1 VSERPSGVVIDAN
14 DVIYVADSE
23 SESISRGSNGMHG
36 HEGWKR
42 GIRIGSA
49 KDGKVKY
56 FIPDPVDN
64 ATNTS
69 SAEGITV
76 DPQGVIY
83 GAEVGQKDIKRY
95 VLKK

>member
-1 VSERPSGVVIDAN
+1 MIDAH

-49 KDGKVKY
+49 KDGKVEY
-56 FIPDPVDN
+56 FIPDPVAD

-69 SAEGITV
+69 SAEGIAV
-76 DPQGVIY
+76 DKNGVIY
-83 GAEVGQKDIKRY
+83 GAEVGGRTLKRY
-95 VLKK
+95 VKK